1 MKQRKRLALILLTIA
16 LAFAGACRKNQ
27 TANSTAPTS
36 TAPAAPT
43 PEDYHHAEGGTTATG
58 QTTHFKG
65 SIGEKLDLQMKLT
78 RDGEKVMG
86 SYFYQKIGAK
96 IDLRGTIDKDGNVVL
111 EEFDTSGK
119 QTGV

>member
-1 MKQRKRLALILLTIA
+1 MKQKETIALMLLTIV

-27 TANSTAPTS
+27 TANSTAPAS
-36 TAPAAPT
+36 TATAAPT
-43 PEDYHHAEGGTTATG
+43 LEDYHHAEGGTTATG

-78 RDGEKVMG
+78 RDGDKVTG

-96 IDLRGTIDKDGNVVL
+96 IDLRGAIDKDGNVAL
-111 EEFDTSGK
+111 EE
-119 QTGV
+119 